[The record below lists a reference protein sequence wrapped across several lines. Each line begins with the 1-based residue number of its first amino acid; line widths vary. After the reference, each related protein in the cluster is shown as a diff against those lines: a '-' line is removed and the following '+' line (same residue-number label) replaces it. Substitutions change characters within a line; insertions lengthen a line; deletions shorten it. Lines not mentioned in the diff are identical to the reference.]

1 MVFTKEETPSKRK
14 PKPMNITKFSTVPK
28 GFSTITRPQRART
41 AATRQEIHQR
51 SYPRAFMLKERFTAA
66 RLSTMM

>member
-1 MVFTKEETPSKRK
+1 
-14 PKPMNITKFSTVPK
+14 MNITKFSTVPK